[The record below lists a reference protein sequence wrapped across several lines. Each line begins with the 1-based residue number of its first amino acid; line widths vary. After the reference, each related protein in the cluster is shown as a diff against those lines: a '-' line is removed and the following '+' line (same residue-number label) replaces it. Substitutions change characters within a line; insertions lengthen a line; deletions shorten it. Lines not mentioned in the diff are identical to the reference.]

1 MYAAQK
7 RPDRREALVLSFLRT
22 LVRTSTLFARLR
34 APGQPMKQSTLSGSS
49 TILWSIRILEGKGM
63 HANTVCIYR
72 FGVSDCS

>member
-22 LVRTSTLFARLR
+22 LVRTLFARLR